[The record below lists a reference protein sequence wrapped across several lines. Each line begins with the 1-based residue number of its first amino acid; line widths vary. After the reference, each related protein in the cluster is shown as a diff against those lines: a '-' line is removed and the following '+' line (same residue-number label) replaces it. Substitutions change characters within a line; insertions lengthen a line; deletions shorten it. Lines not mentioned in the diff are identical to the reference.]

1 MRKFATFLALWLGL
15 FALRLLFAASKR
27 YADMG
32 HGSWREEYITA
43 TLFASAF
50 LGLVLAA
57 EWRVRTSRG
66 PKA

>member
-1 MRKFATFLALWLGL
+1 MRKYAIHLALWLGL

-27 YADMG
+27 YADLG
-32 HGSWREEYITA
+32 HGSWRTEYITA
-43 TLFASAF
+43 ALFASVF

-57 EWRVRTSRG
+57 EWRVRKSRG